1 MMKMNE
7 LYLFFFKN
15 WLKSDWNIFIIKKS
29 WCLLICNLQP
39 LNHPKT
45 QIPSSINPTFYFS
58 LLWNALLHMCTQCKQ
73 MEMCNSAVLSLNDP
87 AISKYDD
94 DLHYFVLDCKKT
106 TKYYAQ
112 NTAQICTICNVLAL
126 NKKQQRM
133 MCENKENKSFLF
145 TKIIPNSIQSNV
157 SKMLP
162 KSLIECCLRH
172 VSRLQYGSGLYFCP
186 GIPDFFF
193 RNSSICSRNS
203 LFFQEFHNCIY
214 SNLSLSQ

>member
-1 MMKMNE
+1 
-7 LYLFFFKN
+7 
-15 WLKSDWNIFIIKKS
+15 
-29 WCLLICNLQP
+29 
-39 LNHPKT
+39 
-45 QIPSSINPTFYFS
+45 
-58 LLWNALLHMCTQCKQ
+58 
-73 MEMCNSAVLSLNDP
+73 MCNSAVLSLNDR

-145 TKIIPNSIQSNV
+145 TKIIPNSIQSSV

-162 KSLIECCLRH
+162 KSLIE
-172 VSRLQYGSGLYFCP
+172 
-186 GIPDFFF
+186 
-193 RNSSICSRNS
+193 
-203 LFFQEFHNCIY
+203 
-214 SNLSLSQ
+214 LSVV